1 MCTGEEGRERK
12 GTLTSKAG
20 GGGGQGVV
28 STKILW
34 EQKITPPRAVIK
46 RRRPGFFPGYFHRE
60 TEEKYNLKKSLAVW
74 FPTYLILP
82 GNLKS

>member
-1 MCTGEEGRERK
+1 MCTGKEGRERK
-12 GTLTSKAG
+12 GTLTSKA
-20 GGGGQGVV
+20 GGQGVV

-46 RRRPGFFPGYFHRE
+46 RRGPGFLPGYFHRE
-60 TEEKYNLKKSLAVW
+60 TEEKYNQKKSLAVW

-82 GNLKS
+82 GNLKC